1 MVLMCNLFSNFW
13 SFVCF
18 FGAILYYVT
27 CVCASP
33 WFDQSQPRDVE
44 SAELFEFGEKKK
56 VGVVFEADF
65 IADLAIVAF
74 FGLNASLR
82 LDVVPVKSS

>member
-1 MVLMCNLFSNFW
+1 M
-13 SFVCF
+13 
-18 FGAILYYVT
+18 

-33 WFDQSQPRDVE
+33 WFDQSQPDDAMDVE
-44 SAELFEFGEKKK
+44 SMELFEFGEGVK

-65 IADLAIVAF
+65 IADLAILVF

-82 LDVVPVKSS
+82 LAMLYR

>member
-1 MVLMCNLFSNFW
+1 M
-13 SFVCF
+13 
-18 FGAILYYVT
+18 

-33 WFDQSQPRDVE
+33 WFDQSQPDDARDVE
-44 SAELFEFGEKKK
+44 SAELFEFGEEKN

-65 IADLAIVAF
+65 ISDLAIVVF

-82 LDVVPVKSS
+82 LDVVPVKSSFNFVESTQINTR